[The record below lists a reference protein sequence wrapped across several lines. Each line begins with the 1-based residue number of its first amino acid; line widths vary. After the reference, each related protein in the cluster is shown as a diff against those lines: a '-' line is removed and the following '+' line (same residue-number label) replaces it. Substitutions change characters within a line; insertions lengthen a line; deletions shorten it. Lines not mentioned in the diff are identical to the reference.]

1 MLFDFSEQTSFC
13 LLLLASTHLSIV
25 PELVEEI
32 LEQDIFCRQW
42 MLSFCWKISSLLHV
56 CVWGLALQKV
66 RAHPYSVVCGCPS
79 TQSPSSPVFM
89 LQENPGGR
97 SVRGLRLLGPLG
109 EGRLSTSELAS
120 WALGASS
127 AKATPTISLA
137 GFGRVRQ
144 ARRCVYRGAF
154 PSLRR
159 PKR

>member
-1 MLFDFSEQTSFC
+1 MLFDLSEQTRFF

-42 MLSFCWKISSLLHV
+42 MLPFCWKISSLLHV

-109 EGRLSTSELAS
+109 EGRLSTSETAS

-127 AKATPTISLA
+127 AKATPTIQA
-137 GFGRVRQ
+137 GSPL
-144 ARRCVYRGAF
+144 C
-154 PSLRR
+154 S
-159 PKR
+159 

>member
-1 MLFDFSEQTSFC
+1 MLFDFLGRLVFFCFSWLAHTFLLFQSLLRTCWSRTS
-13 LLLLASTHLSIV
+13 
-25 PELVEEI
+25 
-32 LEQDIFCRQW
+32 FCRQW

-109 EGRLSTSELAS
+109 EGRLSTSETAS

-144 ARRCVYRGAF
+144 ARRCVHRGAF